1 MTTSKVS
8 SNAKKMQLPVE
19 SLVSK
24 LSPEGVARYIP
35 HDKSICAV
43 FRLLIQYD
51 LHLLFPLHPRPDSD
65 QGSHGKLS
73 APIPAMICGFV
84 FTRIQ
89 LRLHPRPLS
98 SFVTF

>member
-43 FRLLIQYD
+43 FGYLYSTIFTFSSPSIPGLIQIRG
-51 LHLLFPLHPRPDSD
+51 HMASSPPPSPL
-65 QGSHGKLS
+65 
-73 APIPAMICGFV
+73 
-84 FTRIQ
+84 
-89 LRLHPRPLS
+89 
-98 SFVTF
+98 